1 MKKLFAI
8 FILAVL
14 TLGVSAQSFFKPVN
28 RDIFPAGV
36 DRAATS
42 VWLVR
47 PYFNVTALK
56 IEFGETTTV
65 QPFSS
70 LGTGVTYGLFKEV
83 NGEPYQVFAANLAV
97 LFGTEISE
105 TSPLELSIAATVTGW
120 QYISAGIGYDFTNK
134 NVFLL
139 TAFTFNFNK

>member
-1 MKKLFAI
+1 MKRLLI
-8 FILAVL
+8 IL
-14 TLGVSAQSFFKPVN
+14 TLAILTLTVSAQGFFKPVSN
-28 RDIFPAGV
+28 DIFPTGV
-36 DRAATS
+36 DRAAVST
-42 VWLVR
+42 WLVR
-47 PYFNVTALK
+47 PYFNITAMK
-56 IEFGETTTV
+56 IDFGETTTIE
-65 QPFSS
+65 PFSS

-97 LFGTEISE
+97 LFGTEITE
-105 TSPLELSIAATVTGW
+105 TTPLELSIAATVTGW

>member
-1 MKKLFAI
+1 MKRLLII
-8 FILAVL
+8 FVLAVL
-14 TLGVSAQSFFKPVN
+14 TLTVSAQSFFKPVSK
-28 RDIFPAGV
+28 DIFPSGG
-36 DRAATS
+36 DRSAVST
-42 VWLVR
+42 WLVR

-56 IEFGETTTV
+56 IEFGETTTIE
-65 QPFSS
+65 PFSS

-97 LFGTEISE
+97 LFGTEIGE
-105 TSPLELSIAATVTGW
+105 TTPLELSIAATVTGW